1 MLHITYKYIN
11 NYKMRGQNKRQQGC
25 LVNAY
30 KLIMYN
36 NNEMTATS
44 FTCIIL
50 TINSIKA
57 MPLIANVQFISQ
69 LSLIL
74 YDLNLYISNDLGGY
88 FAKIVYI
95 YTPNISME
103 GLFQYNLYKM
113 RSLG

>member
-57 MPLIANVQFISQ
+57 MPLIANKQFISQ
-69 LSLIL
+69 LSLI
-74 YDLNLYISNDLGGY
+74 
-88 FAKIVYI
+88 VC
-95 YTPNISME
+95 TT
-103 GLFQYNLYKM
+103 
-113 RSLG
+113 

>member
-1 MLHITYKYIN
+1 
-11 NYKMRGQNKRQQGC
+11 MRGQNKRQQGF

-74 YDLNLYISNDLGGY
+74 YDLNLYISNSCGY

-95 YTPNISME
+95 LPIYQWKDCSNTTYI
-103 GLFQYNLYKM
+103 K
-113 RSLG
+113 

>member
-11 NYKMRGQNKRQQGC
+11 NYKMRGQNKRQQGF

-30 KLIMYN
+30 KLIMY

-74 YDLNLYISNDLGGY
+74 YDLNLYISNSCGY

-95 YTPNISME
+95 LPIYQWKDCSNTTYI
-103 GLFQYNLYKM
+103 K
-113 RSLG
+113 

>member
-50 TINSIKA
+50 TINSVKA

>member
-11 NYKMRGQNKRQQGC
+11 NYKMRGQNKRQQGF

-36 NNEMTATS
+36 NYEMTATS

-57 MPLIANVQFISQ
+57 MPLIANKQFISQ
-69 LSLIL
+69 LSLIV
-74 YDLNLYISNDLGGY
+74 YDLNLYISNDSGGY
-88 FAKIVYI
+88 FANIVYI
-95 YTPNISME
+95 LPIYQRKDCSNTTYI
-103 GLFQYNLYKM
+103 K
-113 RSLG
+113 

>member
-1 MLHITYKYIN
+1 
-11 NYKMRGQNKRQQGC
+11 MRGQNKRQQGF

-36 NNEMTATS
+36 KNEMTATS

-74 YDLNLYISNDLGGY
+74 YDLNLYISNSGGY

-95 YTPNISME
+95 LPIYQRKDCSNTTYI
-103 GLFQYNLYKM
+103 K
-113 RSLG
+113 

>member
-50 TINSIKA
+50 TINSVKA

-74 YDLNLYISNDLGGY
+74 YDLNLYISNSGGY

-95 YTPNISME
+95 LPIYQWKDCSNTTYI
-103 GLFQYNLYKM
+103 K
-113 RSLG
+113 

>member
-1 MLHITYKYIN
+1 
-11 NYKMRGQNKRQQGC
+11 
-25 LVNAY
+25 
-30 KLIMYN
+30 MYN

-74 YDLNLYISNDLGGY
+74 YDLNLYISNDSGGY

-95 YTPNISME
+95 LPIYQRKDCSNTTYI
-103 GLFQYNLYKM
+103 K
-113 RSLG
+113 

>member
-11 NYKMRGQNKRQQGC
+11 NYKMRGQNKRQQGF

-36 NNEMTATS
+36 TCNNEMTATS

-74 YDLNLYISNDLGGY
+74 YDLNLYISNLGG
-88 FAKIVYI
+88 
-95 YTPNISME
+95 
-103 GLFQYNLYKM
+103 
-113 RSLG
+113 

>member
-11 NYKMRGQNKRQQGC
+11 NYKMRGQNKRQQGF

-95 YTPNISME
+95 LPIYQWKDCSNTTYI
-103 GLFQYNLYKM
+103 K
-113 RSLG
+113 

>member
-74 YDLNLYISNDLGGY
+74 YDLNLYISNSGGY

>member
-11 NYKMRGQNKRQQGC
+11 NYKMRGQNKRQQGF

-36 NNEMTATS
+36 KNEMTATS

-74 YDLNLYISNDLGGY
+74 YDLNLFIYPILVVTLLKLFIYSQYINGRTVPIQL
-88 FAKIVYI
+88 I
-95 YTPNISME
+95 
-103 GLFQYNLYKM
+103 
-113 RSLG
+113 

>member
-11 NYKMRGQNKRQQGC
+11 NYKMRGQNKRQQGF

-74 YDLNLYISNDLGGY
+74 YDLNLYTTNDSGGY

-95 YTPNISME
+95 LLIYQWKDCSNTTYI
-103 GLFQYNLYKM
+103 K
-113 RSLG
+113 

>member
-1 MLHITYKYIN
+1 
-11 NYKMRGQNKRQQGC
+11 MRGQNKRQQGF

-57 MPLIANVQFISQ
+57 MPLIANKQFISQ
-69 LSLIL
+69 LSLIV
-74 YDLNLYISNDLGGY
+74 YDLNLYIANDSGGY

-95 YTPNISME
+95 LPIYQRKDCSNTTYI
-103 GLFQYNLYKM
+103 K
-113 RSLG
+113 